1 MENPSSSQRLG
12 KSRDLKDEPK
22 GHVAFKS
29 RLRMDEE
36 EEERKRKRAR
46 EEVLLENS
54 GDRKRKRS
62 LRTEEDWRKRRE
74 AWGL

>member
-1 MENPSSSQRLG
+1 MENPSSSQRLA
-12 KSRDLKDEPK
+12 KIRDLKDESK
-22 GHVAFKS
+22 GHVAFKG

-36 EEERKRKRAR
+36 EERKKKRAR

-54 GDRKRKRS
+54 GDRKRKIS
-62 LRTEEDWRKRRE
+62 LRTEEDWRKMRE

>member
-1 MENPSSSQRLG
+1 M
-12 KSRDLKDEPK
+12 KDEPK
-22 GHVAFKS
+22 GQVALKG
-29 RLRMDEE
+29 RLRMDE

-54 GDRKRKRS
+54 GDRKRKIS